1 MLEAACAT
9 SLLTDSPYRR
19 TLLHLTDAPYFTLPT
34 HFTSRYDALYFTLR
48 RTSRGVQG
56 GTALA
61 QGLVGSRVSSLNL
74 AFNGIGAEGVGTLAA
89 VLGRTEIARLNLMG
103 R

>member
-1 MLEAACAT
+1 M
-9 SLLTDSPYRR
+9 
-19 TLLHLTDAPYFTLPT
+19 
-34 HFTSRYDALYFTLR
+34 
-48 RTSRGVQG
+48 QG